1 MKKLFTVLCLV
12 FLAAALSAQNKTEL
26 FRNVPA
32 DTTFALGIDTAK
44 LYSLP
49 LFQNISQILFLSR
62 HLKRISGQSPRIA
75 SSVSI
80 CWSLLLT

>member
-49 LFQNISQILFLSR
+49 LFQIGR
-62 HLKRISGQSPRIA
+62 AH
-75 SSVSI
+75 V
-80 CWSLLLT
+80 